1 MLTRRY
7 SNEMDMSGDR
17 NMVDQILDDLGIQ
30 RDGAD
35 GEAESSQGEDD
46 AGGEE
51 ASNADR
57 LAQLHEAGAITDEEY
72 EVLQSHL
79 SESDEEDDS
88 ASAGQAEF
96 GQPIVTSEGTD
107 MDFSIV
113 GVIEDVDT
121 TNLTHEYGEDG
132 GPGRTLVFW
141 QIYNHSSEEILL
153 KHKHIEHIGEDQIAY
168 NRDANPLHVDNFGP
182 GWRTENWEEI
192 AEDTRIRY
200 VSCIEIPV
208 RLGAVKVNGYCSDVH
223 NIEITDNMF
232 FHKSEAPVKADI

>member
-1 MLTRRY
+1 
-7 SNEMDMSGDR
+7 MSGDR
-17 NMVDQILDDLGIQ
+17 DMVDQILDDLDIQ

-35 GEAESSQGEDD
+35 GEAGPSEVED
-46 AGGEE
+46 GPGEE
-51 ASNADR
+51 ELSTAER
-57 LAQLHEAGAITDEEY
+57 LARLHEAGAITDEEY
-72 EVLQSHL
+72 DVLQSHL
-79 SESDEEDDS
+79 SEDDS
-88 ASAGQAEF
+88 SSSPPSETVEF
-96 GQPIVTSEGTD
+96 GKPIATSEGTD

-141 QIYNHSSEEILL
+141 QIYNHSNEEILL

-200 VSCIEIPV
+200 VSCIEIPI

-223 NIEITDNMF
+223 NIEITDEMF
-232 FHKSEAPVKADI
+232 FPKSDAPVKVDI

>member
-1 MLTRRY
+1 
-7 SNEMDMSGDR
+7 MSEDR

-30 RDGAD
+30 RDGED
-35 GEAESSQGEDD
+35 GASSIEEEANAGE
-46 AGGEE
+46 EE

-57 LAQLHEAGAITDEEY
+57 LAQLHEAGAITDEEFD
-72 EVLQSHL
+72 VLQSHL
-79 SESDEEDDS
+79 SESDEEGS
-88 ASAGQAEF
+88 NSTSGPAEF
-96 GQPIVTSEGTD
+96 GQPLVTSEGTD
-107 MDFSIV
+107 IDFSIV
-113 GVIEDVDT
+113 GVVEDVDT

-132 GPGRTLVFW
+132 GPGQTLVFW

-153 KHKHIEHIGEDQIAY
+153 KHKHIEHIGKDQIAY

-192 AEDTRIRY
+192 AKDTRLRY

-223 NIEITDNMF
+223 NIEITEEMF
-232 FHKSEAPVKADI
+232 FPKSKAPVKVDI